1 MGWKAL
7 ATGSAL
13 DIEHGKK
20 QLVVKMDDR
29 RQSKFKDYGMQPEE
43 ISCAL

>member
-1 MGWKAL
+1 MGWKAQV
-7 ATGSAL
+7 TGSAL
-13 DIEHGKK
+13 NIEHGKK

>member
-7 ATGSAL
+7 VTGSAL
-13 DIEHGKK
+13 NIEHGKK

-43 ISCAL
+43 ISYAL